1 MRVDDLLRLPT
12 VGLQLV
18 WGEPVLLRR
27 EVSGVTV
34 TDLQDPAAYLG
45 SGEIVLTG
53 LVWWTARGGR
63 GKADRFVSA
72 LREAGAVAL
81 VAGIARHNGIPD
93 DLVSACREQG
103 IPLLAVPADTTF
115 RTITDAVYLRRW
127 SDLSESQH
135 RSLPENA
142 RQTLNRLIH
151 GGAAPELLLD
161 QIAAELGGMPCA
173 LVTVT
178 GRVLARSAEALV
190 SVPAIVRR
198 ELRTAPESNHPVG
211 EPDSPYDGW
220 YLYLPA
226 GSAAPPR
233 LLREIIDILGGYRDW
248 VLARRDERDR
258 AATDLLLGAVADS
271 GAVEPESL
279 GLPVSEH
286 YRVVAAAL
294 TSRRA
299 RATADALRE
308 LLAAVVPETVPV
320 VSDGHR
326 ALAVVPDR
334 PDLPGALR
342 AQHAAVA
349 ACDPKTTLTV
359 GISTPARL
367 AELGDARV
375 RANYARRAARTLDT
389 AVTAAE
395 DLATLPELLAGIPEP
410 VRDTYR
416 SRVLGALLDDDAH
429 AALRDTLVAFLDHNG
444 SWTRTAEAMHLHVN
458 TVHYRIERVERLT
471 GRDLSRL
478 DDRLDLRTALL
489 TAIPH
494 ADPAR
499 RGTIDSCPT

>member
-1 MRVDDLLRLPT
+1 MRVDDLLALET
-12 VGLQLV
+12 LGLQLV
-18 WGEPVLLRR
+18 WGEPALLRR

-63 GKADRFVSA
+63 GKADRFVGA
-72 LREAGAVAL
+72 LREAGAAAL

-93 DLVSACREQG
+93 DLVAACREQG

-135 RSLPENA
+135 RSLPEGA

-161 QIAAELGGMPCA
+161 QIAAELGGMPCV

-178 GRVLARSAEALV
+178 GRVLARSAQALV
-190 SVPAIVRR
+190 SVPATVRR
-198 ELRTAPESNHPVG
+198 ELRSVPESNHAVG

-220 YLYLPA
+220 YLHLPA

-233 LLREIIDILGGYRDW
+233 LLREIIDVLRRYRDW
-248 VLARRDERDR
+248 VLAQRDERDR
-258 AATDLLLGAVADS
+258 AATDLVMSAVTDS
-271 GAVEPESL
+271 IAVEPDSL
-279 GLPVSEH
+279 GLPVSGH
-286 YRVVAAAL
+286 YRVVTAVLA
-294 TSRRA
+294 SRQSRA
-299 RATADALRE
+299 SADALRE
-308 LLAAVVPETVPV
+308 LLAAFAPGTVPV
-320 VSDGHR
+320 VIDGHQ

-334 PDLPGALR
+334 PDLPAVLR
-342 AQHAAVA
+342 EHHSAVA

-359 GISTPARL
+359 GISTPTTL
-367 AELGDARV
+367 AELGDARI
-375 RANYARRAARTLDT
+375 RATYARRAAQTLD
-389 AVTAAE
+389 AHVTAAD
-395 DLATLPELLAGIPEP
+395 DLTTLPELLAGIPEP

-416 SRVLGALLDDDAH
+416 TRVLGELLEDDAH

-489 TAIPH
+489 TAMPH
-494 ADPAR
+494 PAPAR
-499 RGTIDSCPT
+499 RCTIDS